1 MSSAPAKR
9 PSLPGLFL
17 SVLGAGLPVSIIGAL
32 VIGFDLAP
40 GTVVY
45 AAMGLVIGAVAMGL
59 SWRWWAKTDE
69 AVREAHKT
77 SWYWGGSVGLVVVS
91 VIAMPLFAISAD
103 LAPPAAGLTRGEAG
117 FMLAGVILTVV
128 LLLLGYVVC
137 WAGWWLSRG
146 R

>member
-1 MSSAPAKR
+1 MVSTPAKR

-45 AAMGLVIGAVAMGL
+45 AAMGLVLGAVAMGL
-59 SWRWWAKTDE
+59 SWRWWAKADE

-103 LAPPAAGLTRGEAG
+103 FAPAAAGLTRGEAG
-117 FMLAGVILTVV
+117 FMLAGIILTVV
-128 LLLLGYVVC
+128 LLLLGYIVC

>member
-1 MSSAPAKR
+1 MPSTRAKR
-9 PSLPGLFL
+9 PGLPGVVL

-40 GTVVY
+40 GAVVY
-45 AAMGLVIGAVAMGL
+45 AAMGLLLGAVALWL
-59 SWRWWAKTDE
+59 SWRWWVKADE
-69 AVREAHKT
+69 GVREAHKT

-103 LAPPAAGLTRGEAG
+103 LAPAAAGLTRNEAG
-117 FMLAGVILTVV
+117 FMLAGIVVTTV
-128 LLLLGYVVC
+128 LLLVGYVVC
-137 WAGWWLSRG
+137 WAGWWLTRG